1 MARKRAPLKF
11 PQTVVSRVLRG
22 YRAAGEPQPIMRF
35 TRSGDMIAIPAES
48 GTVADETDRE
58 LKEFEARHG
67 KA

>member
-1 MARKRAPLKF
+1 
-11 PQTVVSRVLRG
+11 
-22 YRAAGEPQPIMRF
+22 
-35 TRSGDMIAIPAES
+35 MIAIPAES